1 MHALNDKLARLT
13 PTLPI
18 VIRVLV
24 GSIFA
29 YHGYDKFRAGI
40 GNVEMFFASFDVP
53 LAEIAA
59 PAVAVLEIVGG
70 IALIA
75 GVATRIASLVL
86 SVVMVGALVF
96 VKTEVGLL
104 GSAGE
109 PVGAEIDLALLAGLL
124 TVIVLG
130 PGRASVDHAIGID
143 GQSPPVTV

>member
-13 PTLPI
+13 PSLPI

-29 YHGYDKFRAGI
+29 YHGFDKFRAGI
-40 GNVEMFFASFDVP
+40 SNVEMFFASFGVP
-53 LAEIAA
+53 LAGIAA

-70 IALIA
+70 IALIV
-75 GVATRIASLVL
+75 GVGTRLVSLLL
-86 SVVMVGALVF
+86 SVVMVGAIFF

-124 TVIVLG
+124 AVIVLG
-130 PGRASVDHAIGID
+130 PGRASVDHAVGID
-143 GQSPPVTV
+143 GEARPVTV